1 MHLRL
6 QEAVW
11 RIFMLEAATDA
22 FIIISDPNRLMFV
35 ALGTLLGLM
44 IGVIPGIGGLVGLA
58 LLLPFTFAL
67 DPYTALAFLVGVQSV
82 TTTSDTIPAVLFGVP
97 GTTGSA
103 ATVLDGYP
111 MAKNGEAG
119 RAYGAAFTA
128 SVCGGLF
135 GAVILAISIPVIR
148 PFIMAVGTPELLAIC
163 LLGLTLI
170 VSLSHRALFKGL
182 VAACLG
188 LLFAT
193 IGDEPQTGELR
204 WTFDNFYLW
213 DGLSLV
219 PVALGLF
226 AVPEMIDLGA
236 SRRSIAK
243 KSDKMSAWD
252 QLSGMRD
259 VAANWWLVIR
269 CSSIGAFL
277 GAIPG
282 LGANVID
289 WISYGYAA
297 RSLPGAKES
306 FGKGDVRGVIAS
318 ESANN
323 AKEGGALVP
332 TLAFGVPGSASMA
345 ILLGAFLIHGIAPG
359 PKMLDEQLD
368 VTFTLIW
375 TVAIANILGAGLCF
389 LLAGQFAKIALIR
402 AGLLVPLVFG
412 IMVIGAY
419 QGAKDYGDLVVLLAF
434 GVLGWVMKRL
444 NWPRPPLIL
453 AFVLGGLVENYLFI
467 SHLRYGLE
475 WMLKPIPFVAILIMV
490 FLLVRPLI
498 VRFLPNW
505 QTKENAAPNKS
516 TEQETSALIYASRH
530 EVIADLSLWAGVIAL
545 MFYVFFSSAGWEVP
559 AKMLP
564 QSIACAGLI
573 ASVGFLIFR
582 YLGKIPPLNT
592 DNSEPF
598 PEAMRQIIWL
608 VFLITGVTLVGMLP
622 AIGLFVFCYMT
633 IEGKATPINTIL
645 IIVPFLIGIWFLFHE
660 LLHIPWPQS
669 LLGDSFDNLRRLSGN
684 MI

>member
-1 MHLRL
+1 
-6 QEAVW
+6 
-11 RIFMLEAATDA
+11 MLEAAAEA
-22 FIIISDPNRLMFV
+22 FLIITDPNRMLFV

-135 GAVILAISIPVIR
+135 GAAILAISIPVIR

-243 KSDKMSAWD
+243 KSDKVSAWD

-259 VAANWWLVIR
+259 VLTNWWLVLR
-269 CSSIGAFL
+269 CSSIGTLL

-289 WISYGYAA
+289 WIAYGYAA
-297 RSLPGAKES
+297 RSLPGAKET

-389 LLAGQFAKIALIR
+389 LLAGHFAKIATIR
-402 AGLLVPLVFG
+402 AGILVPLVFG

-419 QGAKDYGDLVVLLAF
+419 QGAKDYADLIVLLAF

-475 WMLKPIPFVAILIMV
+475 WMLKPIPFVAISIIL
-490 FLLVRPLI
+490 FLLVRPLV
-498 VRFLPNW
+498 VRFLPSW
-505 QTKENAAPNKS
+505 QTKENAAPDKS
-516 TEQETSALIYASRH
+516 AEQGSVGVSYASRQ

-564 QSIACAGLI
+564 QSIACAGLV
-573 ASVGFLIFR
+573 AALGFLIFR
-582 YLGKIPPLNT
+582 YFGKIPPLNT
-592 DNSEPF
+592 ESSEPF
-598 PEAMRQIIWL
+598 PEAMRQIVWL
-608 VFLITGVTLVGMLP
+608 VFLVIGVTLLGMLP

-633 IEGKATPINTIL
+633 IEGKAKPINAIF
-645 IIVPFLIGIWFLFHE
+645 IIIPFLIGIWFLFHE

-669 LLGDSFDNLRRLSGN
+669 LLGDLFVNLRRLSGN

>member
-1 MHLRL
+1 
-6 QEAVW
+6 
-11 RIFMLEAATDA
+11 MLEAAA
-22 FIIISDPNRLMFV
+22 EALFIISDLNRLMFV

-103 ATVLDGYP
+103 ATVLDGHP

-135 GAVILAISIPVIR
+135 GAFILGISIPVIR

-243 KSDKMSAWD
+243 KSDKVSAWD

-259 VAANWWLVIR
+259 VAKNWWLVLR
-269 CSSIGAFL
+269 CSSIGTFL

-297 RSLPGAKES
+297 RSVPGARET

-359 PKMLDEQLD
+359 PKMLSEQLD

-375 TVAIANILGAGLCF
+375 TVALANILGAGLCF
-389 LLAGQFAKIALIR
+389 MLAGQFAKIATIR

-419 QGAKDYGDLVVLLAF
+419 QGAKDYADLVVLLAF

-467 SHLRYGLE
+467 SHLRYGLD
-475 WMLKPIPFVAILIMV
+475 WMLKPIPFVVISIIM
-490 FLLVRPLI
+490 FLLARPLI
-498 VRFLPNW
+498 VRFLPSW
-505 QTKENAAPNKS
+505 QDKENSISDKPTDQKPS
-516 TEQETSALIYASRH
+516 GIRYASRE
-530 EVIADLSLWAGVIAL
+530 EVIADLSLWFGVIAL
-545 MFYVFFSSAGWEVP
+545 MLYVLYSSSGWEVP
-559 AKMLP
+559 ARMLP
-564 QSIACAGLI
+564 QSFACAGLI
-573 ASVGFLIFR
+573 AAFGFLIFS

-592 DNSEPF
+592 ESSEPF
-598 PEAMRQIIWL
+598 PEAMRQIVWL
-608 VFLITGVTLVGMLP
+608 VFLVIGVTIVGMLP

-633 IEGKATPINTIL
+633 IEGKAKAINTIV
-645 IIVPFLIGIWFLFHE
+645 IIVPFLLGIWFLFHE

-669 LLGDSFDNLRRLSGN
+669 FLGDLFIDLRRISGN
-684 MI
+684 II

>member
-1 MHLRL
+1 MV
-6 QEAVW
+6 EAA
-11 RIFMLEAATDA
+11 LEALQ
-22 FIIISDPNRLMFV
+22 IISDPGRLMFV
-35 ALGTLLGLM
+35 ALGTVLGLL

-82 TTTSDTIPAVLFGVP
+82 TTTSDTIPAVMFGVP

-111 MAKNGEAG
+111 MAKKGEAS

-135 GAVILAISIPVIR
+135 GAVVLAMSIPIIR
-148 PFIMAVGTPELLAIC
+148 PFIMAIGTPELLAIC
-163 LLGLTLI
+163 LLGLTLV
-170 VSLSHRALFKGL
+170 VSLSHNALFKGL
-182 VAACLG
+182 VAASLG
-188 LLFAT
+188 LLLAT
-193 IGDEPQTGELR
+193 IGDEPQTGEMR
-204 WTFDNFYLW
+204 WTFDVFYLW

-236 SRRSIAK
+236 SKRSIAR
-243 KSDKMSAWD
+243 KSERTSAWG
-252 QLSGMRD
+252 QLQGMRD
-259 VAANWWLVIR
+259 VAQNWWLVIR
-269 CSSIGAFL
+269 CSSIGTIL

-297 RSLPGAKES
+297 RVLPGARET

-389 LLAGQFAKIALIR
+389 AFAGHFAKIATVR

-412 IMVIGAY
+412 IMTIGAY
-419 QGAKDYGDLVVLLAF
+419 QGAKDYGDLIVLLIF

-453 AFVLGGLVENYLFI
+453 AFVLGGLMESYLFI
-467 SHLRYGLE
+467 SQLRYGFE
-475 WMLKPIPFVAILIMV
+475 WMLKPLPFVILLIV
-490 FLLVRPLI
+490 SFLLIRPLI
-498 VRFLPNW
+498 IRFLPNW
-505 QTKENAAPNKS
+505 KKQQAVRKD
-516 TEQETSALIYASRH
+516 
-530 EVIADLSLWAGVIAL
+530 IADSKPTGHVPHAHGGEMIADMVMWAGAISL
-545 MFYVFFSSAGWEVP
+545 MVYVYVASSSWQAP
-559 AKMLP
+559 ARMLP
-564 QSIACAGLI
+564 QAIAIGGLI
-573 ASVGFLIFR
+573 AAAGFMIFR
-582 YLGKIPPLNT
+582 YMGKIPPLAT
-592 DNSEPF
+592 ESSEPILKV
-598 PEAMRQIIWL
+598 ARQIGWL
-608 VFLITGVTLVGMLP
+608 LALVIGVKLIGMLP
-622 AIGLFVFCYMT
+622 AIGMFVLLYM
-633 IEGKATPINTIL
+633 IFEGKTKPLTAVLIL
-645 IIVPFLIGIWFLFHE
+645 LPFLGGVWFLFHE
-660 LLHIPWPQS
+660 LLHVPWPPS
-669 LLGDSFDNLRRLSGN
+669 MLGDLFLELRRISGRL
-684 MI
+684 I

>member
-1 MHLRL
+1 
-6 QEAVW
+6 
-11 RIFMLEAATDA
+11 MLEAAVEALT
-22 FIIISDPNRLMFV
+22 IISDPSRLMFV
-35 ALGTLLGLM
+35 GLGTLLGLM

-58 LLLPFTFAL
+58 LLLPFTFSL

-111 MAKNGEAG
+111 MAKKGQAG

-135 GAVILAISIPVIR
+135 GAVALALAIPIIR
-148 PFIMAVGTPELLAIC
+148 PFIMAIGTPELLAIC
-163 LLGLTLI
+163 LLGLMLV

-182 VAACLG
+182 VAALLG
-188 LLFAT
+188 LLLAT

-204 WTFDNFYLW
+204 WTYGSFYLW

-236 SRRSIAK
+236 SRRSIA
-243 KSDKMSAWD
+243 SDSGKMSRWD
-252 QLSGMRD
+252 QMLGMKD
-259 VAANWWLVIR
+259 VFKNWWLMLR
-269 CSSIGAFL
+269 CSSIGSFL

-289 WISYGYAA
+289 WIAYGYAA
-297 RSLPGAKES
+297 RVVPGAKDT
-306 FGKGDVRGVIAS
+306 FGTGDVRGVIAS
-318 ESANN
+318 ESSNN

-389 LLAGQFAKIALIR
+389 VLAGQFARIGTVR
-402 AGLLVPLVFG
+402 SGLLVPLVFG
-412 IMVIGAY
+412 IMIIGAY
-419 QGAKDYGDLVVLLAF
+419 QGAKDFADLLVLLGF

-453 AFVLGGLVENYLFI
+453 AFVLGGLMESYLFI
-467 SHLRYGLE
+467 SHLRYGFE
-475 WMLKPIPFVAILIMV
+475 WMLKPLPLVVLVIIT
-490 FLLVRPLI
+490 FLFLRPL
-498 VRFLPNW
+498 VFRFLTGN
-505 QTKENAAPNKS
+505 QNQVDSGVGAITQRHDVGHAATPRG
-516 TEQETSALIYASRH
+516 EFL
-530 EVIADLSLWAGVIAL
+530 ADAL
-545 MFYVFFSSAGWEVP
+545 MWPGVVALMIYVYVASSAWQAP
-559 AKMLP
+559 ARMLP
-564 QSIACAGLI
+564 QAIAVGGLLAAAGF
-573 ASVGFLIFR
+573 VIFKA
-582 YLGKIPPLNT
+582 LGKIPPLDT
-592 DNSEPF
+592 EASEPL
-598 PEAMRQIIWL
+598 PAVMQQIAWLLAL
-608 VFLITGVTLVGMLP
+608 VFGVWLFGMLP
-622 AIGLFVFCYMT
+622 AIGLFVFAYT
-633 IEGKATPINTIL
+633 VLEGRTKPQTAIL
-645 IIVPFLIGIWFLFHE
+645 IIIPFLFGIWFLFHE
-660 LLHIPWPQS
+660 LLHVPWPQS
-669 LLGDSFDNLRRLSGN
+669 VIGDEIPDLRRLTGN
-684 MI
+684 LI

>member
-1 MHLRL
+1 MIDAAMEALR
-6 QEAVW
+6 
-11 RIFMLEAATDA
+11 
-22 FIIISDPNRLMFV
+22 IISDPSRLVFV
-35 ALGTLLGLM
+35 ALGTVLGLM

-58 LLLPFTFAL
+58 LLLPFTFSM

-103 ATVLDGYP
+103 ATVLDGHP
-111 MAKNGEAG
+111 MAKNGQAG
-119 RAYGAAFTA
+119 RAFGAAFTA

-135 GAVILAISIPVIR
+135 GAVVLAMSIPILRPFILAI
-148 PFIMAVGTPELLAIC
+148 GTPELLAIC
-163 LLGLTLI
+163 LLGLTLV
-170 VSLSHRALFKGL
+170 VSLSHGALFKGL
-182 VAACLG
+182 VAASLG
-188 LLFAT
+188 LLLAT

-204 WTFDNFYLW
+204 WTFGSFYLW

-236 SRRSIAK
+236 AKRSIAR
-243 KSDKMSAWD
+243 DGRKMSPWD
-252 QLSGMRD
+252 QVEGMKDAFR
-259 VAANWWLVIR
+259 NWWLVLR
-269 CSSIGAFL
+269 CSSIGTFL
-277 GAIPG
+277 GSIPG

-297 RSLPGAKES
+297 RVLPGARET

-332 TLAFGVPGSASMA
+332 TLAFGVPGSASMS

-359 PKMLDEQLD
+359 PNMLDQDLD

-375 TVAIANILGAGLCF
+375 TVAIANILGAGICF
-389 LLAGQFAKIALIR
+389 GLAGQFAKVAAVR

-419 QGAKDYGDLVVLLAF
+419 QGAKDYADLIVLVIF
-434 GVLGWVMKRL
+434 GALGWAMKRL
-444 NWPRPPLIL
+444 SWPRAPLIL

-467 SHLRYGLE
+467 SQLRYGFG
-475 WMLKPIPFVAILIMV
+475 WMLQPFPLIALLIIA
-490 FLLVRPLI
+490 FLLLRPLI
-498 VRFLPNW
+498 VRFLPGW
-505 QTKENAAPNKS
+505 RRQQAKVAAELDP
-516 TEQETSALIYASRH
+516 SAPAVAHAKGGVFY
-530 EVIADLSLWAGVIAL
+530 ADLAMWAGVIGL
-545 MFYVFFSSAGWEVP
+545 MIYVYVSSSGWD
-559 AKMLP
+559 ASARILP
-564 QSIACAGLI
+564 QAVAVAGLI
-573 ASVGFLIFR
+573 AAAGF
-582 YLGKIPPLNT
+582 T
-592 DNSEPF
+592 
-598 PEAMRQIIWL
+598 
-608 VFLITGVTLVGMLP
+608 VFLLMGRIPKMQASDQEPMGAVLVQAAWIGGLILGVKLIGMVP
-622 AIGLFVFCYMT
+622 AIAVFGFAYML
-633 IEGKATPINTIL
+633 IEGKVKPHHAIL
-645 IIVPFLIGIWFLFHE
+645 IMAPFLGGIFFLFHE

-669 LLGDSFDNLRRLSGN
+669 YLGDLLPDLRRFTGR

>member
-1 MHLRL
+1 
-6 QEAVW
+6 
-11 RIFMLEAATDA
+11 MLEAAISA
-22 FIIISDPNRLMFV
+22 LSIISDPERLMFV
-35 ALGTLLGLM
+35 GLGTVLGLI

-58 LLLPFTFAL
+58 LLLPFTFAM
-67 DPYTALAFLVGVQSV
+67 DPYTALAFLVGVQAV
-82 TTTSDTIPAVLFGVP
+82 TTTSDTIPAVMFGVP

-111 MAKNGEAG
+111 MAKKGEAG

-135 GAVILAISIPVIR
+135 GAFILAISIPVIR

-163 LLGLTLI
+163 LLGLTLV

-182 VAACLG
+182 IAACLG

-193 IGDEPQTGELR
+193 IGDEPQTGEMR

-236 SRRSIAK
+236 SKRSISR
-243 KSDKMSAWD
+243 KSEKMSPWD
-252 QLSGMRD
+252 QLKGLRD
-259 VAANWWLVIR
+259 VADNWWLVIR
-269 CSSIGAFL
+269 CSSIGTLL

-297 RSLPGAKES
+297 RVLPGARDS

-359 PKMLDEQLD
+359 PKMLGDQLD

-389 LLAGQFAKIALIR
+389 AMAGHFAKLATVR
-402 AGLLVPLVFG
+402 SGLLVPLVFG
-412 IMVIGAY
+412 IMIIGAY
-419 QGAKDYGDLVVLLAF
+419 QGAKDYADLIVLLSF
-434 GVLGWVMKRL
+434 GILGWGMKRL

-467 SHLRYGLE
+467 SQLRYSYE
-475 WMLKPIPFVAILIMV
+475 WMLMPLPLITLLLIS
-490 FLLVRPLI
+490 FLLARPLV
-498 VRFLPNW
+498 VRFLPSWKAVDFSN
-505 QTKENAAPNKS
+505 TKNGNAQKHVRTGHA
-516 TEQETSALIYASRH
+516 TRGEMLADILFWAS
-530 EVIADLSLWAGVIAL
+530 VVAL
-545 MFYVFFSSAGWEVP
+545 MIYVFVSSSSWQGP
-559 AKMLP
+559 ARMLP
-564 QSIACAGLI
+564 QAIAVAGLI
-573 ASVGFLIFR
+573 TALGFAVFSYI
-582 YLGKIPPLNT
+582 GKIPKLNT
-592 DNSEPF
+592 EASEP
-598 PEAMRQIIWL
+598 MRAVSLQVAWL
-608 VFLITGVTLVGMLP
+608 IALVIGVKLIGMLP
-622 AIGLFVFCYMT
+622 AIGLFIFLYMI
-633 IEGKATPINTIL
+633 IEGKTKLLTAVAIL
-645 IIVPFLIGIWFLFHE
+645 LPFLGGVWFLFHE
-660 LLHIPWPQS
+660 LLHVPWPQS
-669 LLGDSFDNLRRLSGN
+669 MLGDSFLELRRLSGRL
-684 MI
+684 I

>member
-1 MHLRL
+1 
-6 QEAVW
+6 
-11 RIFMLEAATDA
+11 MLEAAA
-22 FIIISDPNRLMFV
+22 EALLIISDPNRLMFV

-135 GAVILAISIPVIR
+135 GAFMLGISIPVIR

-243 KSDKMSAWD
+243 KSDKVSAWD
-252 QLSGMRD
+252 QLLGMRD
-259 VAANWWLVIR
+259 VARNWWLVLR
-269 CSSIGAFL
+269 CSSIGTFL

-297 RSLPGAKES
+297 RSVPGARET

-359 PKMLDEQLD
+359 PKMLSEQLD

-375 TVAIANILGAGLCF
+375 TVALANILGAGLCF
-389 LLAGQFAKIALIR
+389 LLAGQFARVATIR

-412 IMVIGAY
+412 IMIIGAY
-419 QGAKDYGDLVVLLAF
+419 QGAKDYADLIVLLAF

-467 SHLRYGLE
+467 SHLRYGLD
-475 WMLKPIPFVAILIMV
+475 WMLKPIPFVVISIII
-490 FLLVRPLI
+490 FLLARPLV
-498 VRFLPNW
+498 VRFLPGW
-505 QTKENAAPNKS
+505 QHKENSISDKPTDQKS
-516 TEQETSALIYASRH
+516 STIRYASRE
-530 EVIADLSLWAGVIAL
+530 EVIADLSLWFGVIAL
-545 MFYVFFSSAGWEVP
+545 MLYVLYSSSGWEVP
-559 AKMLP
+559 ARMLP
-564 QSIACAGLI
+564 QSFACAGLI
-573 ASVGFLIFR
+573 AAIGFLIFS

-592 DNSEPF
+592 ESSEPF
-598 PEAMRQIIWL
+598 PEAMRQIVWL
-608 VFLITGVTLVGMLP
+608 VFLVIGVTLIGMLP

-633 IEGKATPINTIL
+633 IEGKAKPINTTF
-645 IIVPFLIGIWFLFHE
+645 IIAPFLLGIWFLFHE

-669 LLGDSFDNLRRLSGN
+669 FLGDLFIDLRRISGN
-684 MI
+684 II

>member
-1 MHLRL
+1 MID
-6 QEAVW
+6 AA
-11 RIFMLEAATDA
+11 LEALL
-22 FIIISDPNRLMFV
+22 IISDPYRLMFV
-35 ALGTLLGLM
+35 GLGTILGLM

-58 LLLPFTFAL
+58 LLLPFTFAM
-67 DPYTALAFLVGVQSV
+67 DPYTALAFLVGVQAV
-82 TTTSDTIPAVLFGVP
+82 TTTSDTIPAVMFGVP

-111 MAKNGEAG
+111 MAKKGQAG

-135 GAVILAISIPVIR
+135 GAFVLAISIPVIR

-163 LLGLTLI
+163 LLGLTLV

-182 VAACLG
+182 VAAALG

-193 IGDEPQTGELR
+193 IGDEPQTGEMR

-226 AVPEMIDLGA
+226 AIPEMIDLGA
-236 SRRSIAK
+236 SRRSIASNSEK
-243 KSDKMSAWD
+243 LSPWD
-252 QLSGMRD
+252 QLEGMRD
-259 VAANWWLVIR
+259 AAKNWWLVLR
-269 CSSIGAFL
+269 CSSIGTLL

-297 RSLPGAKES
+297 RVLPGAKDS

-389 LLAGQFAKIALIR
+389 ALAGHFAKLATVR

-412 IMVIGAY
+412 IMIIGAY
-419 QGAKDYGDLVVLLAF
+419 QGAKDYADLIVLLSF
-434 GVLGWVMKRL
+434 GILGWVMKRL

-467 SHLRYGLE
+467 SQLRYSYE
-475 WMLKPIPFVAILIMV
+475 WMLMPLPLVTILIIA
-490 FLLVRPLI
+490 FLLARPLVI
-498 VRFLPNW
+498 RFLPNW
-505 QTKENAAPNKS
+505 KEANS
-516 TEQETSALIYASRH
+516 TSAKDNNANNNFKKPTHSGHATGAEL
-530 EVIADLSLWAGVIAL
+530 IADAFFWVSVVAL
-545 MFYVFFSSAGWEVP
+545 MIYVYVSSSSWQGP
-559 AKMLP
+559 ARMLP
-564 QSIACAGLI
+564 QAIAIGGLLTAAGF
-573 ASVGFLIFR
+573 AVFS
-582 YLGKIPPLNT
+582 YLGKIPKLET
-592 DNSEPF
+592 ESSEPF
-598 PEAMRQIIWL
+598 PAVARQVAWL
-608 VFLITGVTLVGMLP
+608 LALVISVKLIGMLS
-622 AIGLFVFCYMT
+622 AIGLFVFLYMVL
-633 IEGKATPINTIL
+633 EGKTKPLSAVL
-645 IIVPFLIGIWFLFHE
+645 IMLPFLGGIWFLFHE
-660 LLHIPWPQS
+660 LLHVPWPQS
-669 LLGDSFDNLRRLSGN
+669 SLGDLFPQLRRLSAN
-684 MI
+684 LI

>member
-1 MHLRL
+1 M
-6 QEAVW
+6 V
-11 RIFMLEAATDA
+11 EAAIEA
-22 FIIISDPNRLMFV
+22 LWIIADPSRLIFV
-35 ALGTLLGLM
+35 ALGTILGLM

-58 LLLPFTFAL
+58 LLLPFTFSM

-103 ATVLDGYP
+103 ATVLDGHP

-135 GAVILAISIPVIR
+135 GAVVLAMSIPILRPFILAI
-148 PFIMAVGTPELLAIC
+148 GTPELLAIC
-163 LLGLTLI
+163 LLGLTLV
-170 VSLSHRALFKGL
+170 VSLSHGALFKGL
-182 VAACLG
+182 VAAAVG
-188 LLFAT
+188 LLLAT
-193 IGDEPQTGELR
+193 IGDESQTGELR
-204 WTFDNFYLW
+204 WTFGAFYLW

-236 SRRSIAK
+236 AKRSIAK
-243 KSDKMSAWD
+243 DGKKMSPWD
-252 QLSGMRD
+252 QLEGMRD
-259 VAANWWLVIR
+259 AFSNWWLVLR
-269 CSSIGAFL
+269 CSSIGTLL
-277 GAIPG
+277 GSIPG

-297 RSLPGAKES
+297 RVLPGARES

-359 PKMLDEQLD
+359 PNMLDQDLD
-368 VTFTLIW
+368 ITFTLIW
-375 TVAIANILGAGLCF
+375 TVAIANILGAGICF
-389 LLAGQFAKIALIR
+389 ALAGHFAKIAAVR
-402 AGLLVPLVFG
+402 SGVLVPLVFG

-419 QGAKDYGDLVVLLAF
+419 QGARDYADLIVLAGF
-434 GVLGWVMKRL
+434 GALGWIMKRL
-444 NWPRPPLIL
+444 SWPRAPLIL

-475 WMLKPIPFVAILIMV
+475 WMTQPLPAVVLAIIA
-490 FLLVRPLI
+490 FLLLRPLV
-498 VRFLPNW
+498 VRFLPGW
-505 QTKENAAPNKS
+505 RRRHGDDSAASVGADKGKPIAHA
-516 TEQETSALIYASRH
+516 TGGEL
-530 EVIADLSLWAGVIAL
+530 IADVAMWAGVIAL
-545 MFYVFFSSAGWEVP
+545 MIYVYVSSDGWDDP

-564 QSIACAGLI
+564 QIVAIAGLSAAGGFVIFRLMGRIPPLQVSDREPIGVVLIQAVWIAGLI
-573 ASVGFLIFR
+573 VGVKLI
-582 YLGKIPPLNT
+582 
-592 DNSEPF
+592 
-598 PEAMRQIIWL
+598 
-608 VFLITGVTLVGMLP
+608 GMVP
-622 AIGLFVFCYMT
+622 AIALFGLAYML
-633 IEGKATPINTIL
+633 IEGKVKPHHALMML
-645 IIVPFLIGIWFLFHE
+645 IPFLGGIYFLFHE
-660 LLHIPWPQS
+660 MLHIPWPRS
-669 LLGDSFDNLRRLSGN
+669 MLGDMLPDLRKFTGR

>member
-1 MHLRL
+1 
-6 QEAVW
+6 
-11 RIFMLEAATDA
+11 MLEAAADA
-22 FIIISDPNRLMFV
+22 FLIISDPGRLMFV
-35 ALGTLLGLM
+35 ALGTVLGLI

-58 LLLPFTFAL
+58 LLLPFTFAM
-67 DPYTALAFLVGVQSV
+67 DPYTALAFLVGVQAV
-82 TTTSDTIPAVLFGVP
+82 TTTSDTIPAVMFGVP

-111 MAKNGEAG
+111 MAKKGEAG

-135 GAVILAISIPVIR
+135 GAFVLAISIPVIR

-163 LLGLTLI
+163 LLGLTLV
-170 VSLSHRALFKGL
+170 VSLSHKALFKGL
-182 VAACLG
+182 IAACLG

-193 IGDEPQTGELR
+193 IGDEPQTGEMR

-236 SRRSIAK
+236 SKSSISR
-243 KSDKMSAWD
+243 KSEKMSPWD
-252 QLSGMRD
+252 QLKGMRD
-259 VAANWWLVIR
+259 VADNWWLVLR
-269 CSSIGAFL
+269 CSSIGTLL

-297 RSLPGAKES
+297 RVLPGAKES

-389 LLAGQFAKIALIR
+389 LLAGHFAKLARVR

-412 IMVIGAY
+412 IMIIGAY
-419 QGAKDYGDLVVLLAF
+419 QGAKDYADLIVLLSF
-434 GVLGWVMKRL
+434 GILGWVMKRL

-467 SHLRYGLE
+467 SQLRYSYE
-475 WMLKPIPFVAILIMV
+475 WMLMPLPFITILIIT
-490 FLLVRPLI
+490 FLLARPLVI
-498 VRFLPNW
+498 RFLPSW
-505 QTKENAAPNKS
+505 KKQQVEISASDNASKS
-516 TEQETSALIYASRH
+516 GRISHATGGELA
-530 EVIADLSLWAGVIAL
+530 ADIVFWAGVIGL
-545 MFYVFFSSAGWEVP
+545 MIYVYVSSSGWQEP
-559 AKMLP
+559 ARILP
-564 QSIACAGLI
+564 QAIAIAGLI
-573 ASVGFLIFR
+573 TAAGFAIFS
-582 YLGKIPPLNT
+582 YLGKIPPLISES
-592 DNSEPF
+592 SEPIR
-598 PEAMRQIIWL
+598 AVTRQVIWL
-608 VFLITGVTLVGMLP
+608 LALVAGVKLIGMLP
-622 AIGLFVFCYMT
+622 AIGLFIFLYMI
-633 IEGKATPINTIL
+633 IEGKTKPLSAIL
-645 IIVPFLIGIWFLFHE
+645 ILIPFLAGVWFLFHE
-660 LLHIPWPQS
+660 LLHVPWPQAV
-669 LLGDSFDNLRRLSGN
+669 LGDLFVELRRISGRL
-684 MI
+684 I

>member
-1 MHLRL
+1 
-6 QEAVW
+6 
-11 RIFMLEAATDA
+11 MLEAAA
-22 FIIISDPNRLMFV
+22 EALLIISDPNRLMFV

-111 MAKNGEAG
+111 MARNGEAG

-135 GAVILAISIPVIR
+135 GAFMLGISIPVIR

-243 KSDKMSAWD
+243 KSDKVSAWD

-259 VAANWWLVIR
+259 VARNWWLVLR
-269 CSSIGAFL
+269 CSSIGTFL

-297 RSLPGAKES
+297 RSVPGARET

-359 PKMLDEQLD
+359 PKMLSEQLD

-375 TVAIANILGAGLCF
+375 TVALANILGAGLCF
-389 LLAGQFAKIALIR
+389 MLAGQFAKIATIR

-419 QGAKDYGDLVVLLAF
+419 QGAKDYADLIVLLAF

-467 SHLRYGLE
+467 SHLRYGLD
-475 WMLKPIPFVAILIMV
+475 WMLKPIPFVVISIIM
-490 FLLVRPLI
+490 FLLARPLV
-498 VRFLPNW
+498 VRFLPSW
-505 QTKENAAPNKS
+505 QDKENSISDKPTDQNPS
-516 TEQETSALIYASRH
+516 RIRYASRQ
-530 EVIADLSLWAGVIAL
+530 EVIADLSLWFGVIAL
-545 MFYVFFSSAGWEVP
+545 MLYVLYSSSGWEVP
-559 AKMLP
+559 ARMLP
-564 QSIACAGLI
+564 QSFACAGLI
-573 ASVGFLIFR
+573 AAFGFLIFS

-592 DNSEPF
+592 ESSEPF
-598 PEAMRQIIWL
+598 PEAMRQIVWL
-608 VFLITGVTLVGMLP
+608 VFLVIGVTLIGMLP

-633 IEGKATPINTIL
+633 IEGRAKPINTII
-645 IIVPFLIGIWFLFHE
+645 IIVPFLFGIWFLFHE

-669 LLGDSFDNLRRLSGN
+669 FLGDLFPGMRRISGN